1 MLRPGLAGV
10 HGRQFPGQWWEC
22 WSLGGFAPN
31 RLAAEAEVDSR
42 VVHVMDPAGRPQV
55 LIGHKPDQVPGTPSE
70 CSNNATLTMEWN
82 VAVMRTLFET
92 FCSPRKDVPHS
103 GLVPQREFQNPNAGI
118 PTQVSG
124 ETWVLFVPILGSAMS
139 ECEAPGNA
147 DLVGLSR
154 AAAAAAKA
162 AARLRPW
169 STSQAIYSAD
179 RSFTGRHC
187 QRPSILPNVLIDSE
201 IN

>member
-1 MLRPGLAGV
+1 
-10 HGRQFPGQWWEC
+10 
-22 WSLGGFAPN
+22 
-31 RLAAEAEVDSR
+31 
-42 VVHVMDPAGRPQV
+42 MDPAGLPQV
-55 LIGHKPDQVPGTPSE
+55 LIGPKPPQVPGTPSE
-70 CSNNATLTMEWN
+70 CSKKHILTMEWK
-82 VAVMRTLFET
+82 VAVMRNLFET

-103 GLVPQREFQNPNAGI
+103 GLVPQRESHNPNAGI

-124 ETWVLFVPILGSAMS
+124 ETWALFVPVLGAAMA

-169 STSQAIYSAD
+169 GTSQAIYSAD
-179 RSFTGRHC
+179 RFFTRR
-187 QRPSILPNVLIDSE
+187 Q
-201 IN
+201 